1 MTEKKLSTD
10 AVEWAYRRY
19 IKNDPERVAH
29 LEVLRKQAD
38 LAQQIHDIRNRLRMS
53 REDLAELSGLTAETI
68 EDLEETDYEGNWD
81 EAIERIKRALER
93 WITEVIIPASRMK
106 PEEYSV
112 RVVNA

>member
-10 AVEWAYRRY
+10 VVEWAYNRY
-19 IKNDPERVAH
+19 IKDDPEMEAH
-29 LEVLRKQAD
+29 FEELGVQSG
-38 LAQQIHDIRNRLRMS
+38 LAQQVYDIRNKLRMS

-81 EAIERIKRALER
+81 EAIEQINRAFER
-93 WITEVIIPASRMK
+93 WIKEVIIPASRMK

-112 RVVNA
+112 RAVNA